1 MISVGID
8 VSKEKSTVCV
18 VKPCGEII
26 IKPFE
31 VNHTEDE
38 LCKLSSLISR
48 FNDEIKIV
56 MEATGVYHLP
66 ILSYLKDQNL
76 FVAVINPLEMKRY
89 RCKGIRN
96 PKTDKIDSIV
106 VANYGIDFW
115 YHLKDYTKSETVYSE
130 LRLLGRQYRSYM
142 KLRVENM
149 LGLTHMLDYTMP
161 GIKTLFSSWN
171 KTSGKDKLADFV
183 DEYWHFDNITKLSE
197 EEFIQSYNSW
207 CKKNKYR
214 QSEDKAKQIYEV
226 AKDGIPTLPSSTPS
240 TKMLVHESVKM
251 IREIVLTLTKILS
264 RMQEIAKEL
273 PEYNI
278 VRAMNGVGEVI
289 APRLIGEIGDIRR
302 FHGAKALVA
311 YAGID
316 APPYQSGKFTGTDRH
331 ISKRGSSTLRKVG
344 FEAMICLKQSKP
356 QDDAVYL
363 FIKKKDDEGKPN
375 KVAKIAG
382 FNKFLHIY
390 YARVMEVYR

>member
-18 VKPCGEII
+18 VKPCGEILL
-26 IKPFE
+26 KPFE
-31 VNHTEDE
+31 VNHTDNE
-38 LCKLSSLISR
+38 LCNLTSLISR
-48 FNDEIKIV
+48 FSGEIKIV

-66 ILSYLKDQNL
+66 ILTYLKDQNF
-76 FVAVINPLEMKRY
+76 FVAVVNLLEMKRY

-115 YHLKDYTKSETVYSE
+115 HHLKDYTKSEAIYSE

-142 KLRVENM
+142 KLRVENI
-149 LGLTHMLDYTMP
+149 LELTHLLDYTMP

-171 KTSGKDKLADFV
+171 KTAGKDKLADFV

-207 CKKNKYR
+207 AKKNKYR
-214 QSEDKAKQIYEV
+214 QSEDKAKKIYSV

-240 TKMLVHESVKM
+240 TKMLVHESVKI
-251 IREIVLTLTKILS
+251 IREIVATLTKILS
-264 RMQEIAKEL
+264 RMQEIARVL

-278 VRAMNGVGEVI
+278 IRAMNGIGDVL
-289 APRLIGEIGDIRR
+289 APRLIAEIGDVRR

-344 FEAMICLKQSKP
+344 FEAMTCLKQSKP
-356 QDDAVYL
+356 IDDTVYL
-363 FIKKKDDEGKPN
+363 YIKKKESEGKAN

-390 YARVMEVYR
+390 YARVMELYR

>member
-1 MISVGID
+1 M
-8 VSKEKSTVCV
+8 CV

-149 LGLTHMLDYTMP
+149 LGLTHMLDYTCLLYTSVWST
-161 GIKTLFSSWN
+161 IKYS
-171 KTSGKDKLADFV
+171 
-183 DEYWHFDNITKLSE
+183 I
-197 EEFIQSYNSW
+197 
-207 CKKNKYR
+207 
-214 QSEDKAKQIYEV
+214 
-226 AKDGIPTLPSSTPS
+226 
-240 TKMLVHESVKM
+240 
-251 IREIVLTLTKILS
+251 
-264 RMQEIAKEL
+264 
-273 PEYNI
+273 
-278 VRAMNGVGEVI
+278 
-289 APRLIGEIGDIRR
+289 
-302 FHGAKALVA
+302 
-311 YAGID
+311 
-316 APPYQSGKFTGTDRH
+316 
-331 ISKRGSSTLRKVG
+331 
-344 FEAMICLKQSKP
+344 
-356 QDDAVYL
+356 
-363 FIKKKDDEGKPN
+363 
-375 KVAKIAG
+375 
-382 FNKFLHIY
+382 
-390 YARVMEVYR
+390 